1 MLLLSRS
8 IRRKILATV
17 LAGMVF
23 TLVYQATVH
32 DSKLAVEAELKD
44 PAPPKTGT
52 RVTFDA
58 TAYCKG
64 DLTAAGI
71 SVQAGMAAADPKIL
85 PLGSVIRV
93 DRIAPRYQGIYSVL
107 DTGPMIQG
115 RELDIYMWSCDE
127 ALAFGR
133 QKVVVT
139 VLRRGWVEG
148 DTRK

>member
-1 MLLLSRS
+1 MLLSRS

-17 LAGMVF
+17 LAGVVF
-23 TLVYQATVH
+23 TLVYQATVF
-32 DSKLAVEAELKD
+32 DSRVAVEADLKSTV
-44 PAPPKTGT
+44 PPKTGQ

-71 SVQAGMAAADPKIL
+71 QVRAGMAAADPAVL
-85 PLGSVIRV
+85 PLGSIIQV

-107 DTGPMIQG
+107 DTGPEIQG

-148 DTRK
+148 DVRK

>member
-1 MLLLSRS
+1 MLLSRS

-17 LAGMVF
+17 LTGMVF

-32 DSKLAVEAELKD
+32 DSKMAIEADLKD
-44 PAPPKTGT
+44 PTPPKTGE
-52 RVTFDA
+52 RVTFEA

-71 SVQAGMAAADPKIL
+71 SVQAGMAAADPKVL
-85 PLGSVIRV
+85 PLGSIIQV
-93 DRIAPRYQGIYSVL
+93 DRVAPRYQGIYSVL
-107 DTGPMIQG
+107 DTGPEIQG
-115 RELDIYMWSCDE
+115 RELDIYMWSCNE

-148 DTRK
+148 DIRK